1 MSGPA
6 GSAVQLWNGLDNA
19 LSGVEDAVNSV
30 CRTLAWPLIQLVDLV
45 DGEPAVLRAKASE
58 WDALAAQVRDLAQG
72 HRGTRESAQAGWR
85 SPSGVAYGQRL
96 AEVEQQLLDVAE
108 QFTATA
114 EYLRSV
120 ADGLQ
125 TVHDVL
131 VDICVEFV
139 NFLLVTLVT
148 ALLMAPVTMGA
159 SWAAGVGV
167 AVTRGLIVVTRMLKV
182 IRPLAV
188 HLQKVIRLLQRV
200 LLYLRKL
207 RTHLDKLVDMQKALR
222 TGRKYADKRSAAGKL
237 DKWHH
242 KFLDPTKGTYKLG
255 KSGSPF
261 DMGFLDRAA
270 ALRTQGV
277 ADGAR
282 AIARDWATNLP
293 WNVPNSVVHGVTW
306 GTVALTSGLSM
317 PGSEQIGD
325 QVDQAVRGGAD
336 WIDQNVFGQPPA
348 GQPADRQGGDG

>member
-6 GSAVQLWNGLDNA
+6 GSAVQLWNGLDSA
-19 LSGVEDAVNSV
+19 LSGVQDAVNSV
-30 CRTLAWPLIQLVDLV
+30 CRTLAWPLIQLVDMV
-45 DGEPAVLRAKASE
+45 DGEPDALRAKAAE
-58 WDALAAQVRDLAQG
+58 WDALAAQVRELADG
-72 HRGTRESAQAGWR
+72 HRGAREAAQPGWR
-85 SPSGVAYGQRL
+85 SPAGEAYGQRL
-96 AEVEQQLLDVAE
+96 AEVEQQMLDVAE
-108 QFTATA
+108 QFAATA
-114 EYLRSV
+114 EYLRGV

-131 VDICVEFV
+131 VDLCVEFV

-167 AVTRGLIVVTRMLKV
+167 AVTRGLVVFARALKV
-182 IRPLAV
+182 IRPLAA

-200 LLYLRKL
+200 MLYLRKL
-207 RTHLDKLVDMQKALR
+207 QAHLDKLVKMQDKLL
-222 TGRKYADKRSAAGKL
+222 TGRKYASKRHAAGKA
-237 DKWHH
+237 DKWFH
-242 KFLDPTKGTYKLG
+242 KILDPSKGTYKLG

-261 DMGFLDRAA
+261 DMGALDRAA
-270 ALRTQGV
+270 ALRAHGV

-282 AIARDWATNLP
+282 VIARDWATNLP

-306 GTVALTSGLSM
+306 GTVALTSGLSV
-317 PGSEQIGD
+317 PGSDQFGD
-325 QVDQAVRGGAD
+325 KVDQAVQGGAD

-348 GQPADRQGGDG
+348 GQPAGR

>member
-19 LSGVEDAVNSV
+19 LSGVQDAVDSV
-30 CRTLAWPLIQLVDLV
+30 CRTLAWPLIQVVDMV
-45 DGEPAVLRAKASE
+45 DGEPAALRAKAAE

-72 HRGTRESAQAGWR
+72 HRGVREAAQPGWR
-85 SPSGVAYGQRL
+85 SPAGEAYGQRL
-96 AEVEQQLLDVAE
+96 ADVEQQMLDVAE
-108 QFTATA
+108 QFAATA

-131 VDICVEFV
+131 VDLCVEFV

-148 ALLMAPVTMGA
+148 ALLMAPFTAGA
-159 SWAAGVGV
+159 SWAAGMGV
-167 AVTRGLIVVTRMLKV
+167 AVTRGLIVLTRMLKV
-182 IRPLAV
+182 IRPLAA

-200 LLYLRKL
+200 MLHLRKL
-207 RTHLDKLVDMQKALR
+207 RDHLDKLVDMQKKLR
-222 TGRKYADKRSAAGKL
+222 TGQKYADKRHAAGKA

-261 DMGFLDRAA
+261 DMGTLERAA
-270 ALRTQGV
+270 ALRAHGV
-277 ADGAR
+277 TDGAR
-282 AIARDWATNLP
+282 VIARDWATNLP

-306 GTVALTSGLSM
+306 GTVALTSGLSV
-317 PGSEQIGD
+317 PGSDQVGD
-325 QVDQAVRGGAD
+325 QIDQAVQGGAD
-336 WIDQNVFGQPPA
+336 WIDHNVFGQPPA
-348 GQPADRQGGDG
+348 GQPAGR

>member
-6 GSAVQLWNGLDNA
+6 GSAVQLWNGLDSA

-30 CRTLAWPLIQLVDLV
+30 CRTLAWPLIQLVDMV
-45 DGEPAVLRAKASE
+45 DGEPAVLHAKAAE
-58 WDALAAQVRDLAQG
+58 WDALGAQLRDLAQG
-72 HRGTRESAQAGWR
+72 HRGAREAAQIGWR
-85 SPSGVAYGQRL
+85 SPAGEAYARRM

-114 EYLRSV
+114 EYLRGV
-120 ADGLQ
+120 ADALQ

-131 VDICVEFV
+131 VDLCVEFV
-139 NFLLVTLVT
+139 NWLLVTLVT
-148 ALLMAPVTMGA
+148 ALLMAPFTAGA
-159 SWAAGVGV
+159 SWVAGMGV
-167 AVTRGLIVVTRMLKV
+167 AATRGLIVLTRMLKI
-182 IRPLAV
+182 IRPLAA

-200 LLYLRKL
+200 LVYLRKL
-207 RTHLDKLVDMQKALR
+207 RSHLDKLVDMQKKLR
-222 TGRKYADKRSAAGKL
+222 TGQKYADKRRAAGKA

-242 KFLDPTKGTYKLG
+242 KLLDPTKGTYKLG

-261 DMGFLDRAA
+261 DMGALDRAA
-270 ALRTQGV
+270 ALRAHGV

-282 AIARDWATNLP
+282 VIARDWATNLP

-306 GTVALTSGLSM
+306 GTVALTTGLSV
-317 PGSEQIGD
+317 PGSDQISD
-325 QVDQAVRGGAD
+325 QVDKAVQGGAD

-348 GQPADRQGGDG
+348 AR

>member
-19 LSGVEDAVNSV
+19 LSGVEDAVDSV
-30 CRTLAWPLIQLVDLV
+30 CRTLAWPLIQLVDMV
-45 DGEPAVLRAKASE
+45 DGEPAVLRAKAAE
-58 WDALAAQVRDLAQG
+58 WDALAGQVRDLAQG
-72 HRGTRESAQAGWR
+72 HRGVREAAQPGWR
-85 SPSGVAYGQRL
+85 SPAGEAYGRRL

-108 QFTATA
+108 QFAAAA

-131 VDICVEFV
+131 VDLCVEFV

-148 ALLMAPVTMGA
+148 ALLMAPFTAGA
-159 SWAAGVGV
+159 SWVAGMGV
-167 AVTRGLIVVTRMLKV
+167 AVTRGLIVLTRMLKI
-182 IRPLAV
+182 IRPLAA

-200 LLYLRKL
+200 MLYLRKL
-207 RTHLDKLVDMQKALR
+207 RNHLDKLVDMQKKLR
-222 TGRKYADKRSAAGKL
+222 TGQKYADKRSAAGKA

-242 KFLDPTKGTYKLG
+242 KFLDPAKGTYKLG

-261 DMGFLDRAA
+261 DMGALERAA
-270 ALRTQGV
+270 ALRAHGV

-282 AIARDWATNLP
+282 VIARDWATNLP
-293 WNVPNSVVHGVTW
+293 WNVPNSIVHGVTW
-306 GTVALTSGLSM
+306 GSVALTSGLSV
-317 PGSEQIGD
+317 PGSEQVSD
-325 QVDQAVRGGAD
+325 QIDQAVQGGAD

-348 GQPADRQGGDG
+348 GQPAGR

>member
-45 DGEPAVLRAKASE
+45 DGEPAMLRAKAAE
-58 WDALAAQVRDLAQG
+58 WDALATQVRDLAQG
-72 HRGTRESAQAGWR
+72 HRATRESAQVGWR
-85 SPSGVAYGQRL
+85 SPAGLAYGQRL

-108 QFTATA
+108 QFAATA
-114 EYLRSV
+114 EYLRGV

-131 VDICVEFV
+131 VDLCVEFI

-159 SWAAGVGV
+159 SWVTGVGV
-167 AVTRGLIVVTRMLKV
+167 AVTRGLVVFTRALKV
-182 IRPLAV
+182 IRPLAA

-200 LLYLRKL
+200 MLYLRKL
-207 RTHLDKLVDMQKALR
+207 QAHLDKLVKMQNKLR
-222 TGRKYADKRSAAGKL
+222 AGKKYADKRHAAGKA
-237 DKWHH
+237 DKWFH
-242 KFLDPTKGTYKLG
+242 KVLDPTKGTYKLG

-261 DMGFLDRAA
+261 DMGTLDRAR
-270 ALRTQGV
+270 ALRTHGV
-277 ADGAR
+277 VDGAQV
-282 AIARDWATNLP
+282 IARDFATKLP

-306 GTVALTSGLSM
+306 GTVALTSGLSA
-317 PGSEQIGD
+317 PGSEQVGD
-325 QVDQAVRGGAD
+325 QINQAVQGGAD

-348 GQPADRQGGDG
+348 GQPTGR

>member
-6 GSAVQLWNGLDNA
+6 GSAVQLWNGLDSA

-30 CRTLAWPLIQLVDLV
+30 CRTLAWPLIQLVDMV
-45 DGEPAVLRAKASE
+45 DGEPAVLRAKAAE

-72 HRGTRESAQAGWR
+72 HRGVRESAQVGWR

-96 AEVEQQLLDVAE
+96 AEVEQQMLDVAE
-108 QFTATA
+108 QFAATA

-131 VDICVEFV
+131 VDLCVEFV

-148 ALLMAPVTMGA
+148 ALLMAPFTAGA
-159 SWAAGVGV
+159 SWVAGMGV
-167 AVTRGLIVVTRMLKV
+167 AVARGLIVLTRMLKV
-182 IRPLAV
+182 IRPLAT

-200 LLYLRKL
+200 MLYLRKL
-207 RTHLDKLVDMQKALR
+207 RTHLDKLVDMQKKLR
-222 TGRKYADKRSAAGKL
+222 TGQKYADKRHAAGKA
-237 DKWHH
+237 DKWFH
-242 KFLDPTKGTYKLG
+242 KILDPTKGTYKLG

-261 DMGFLDRAA
+261 DMGALDRAA
-270 ALRTQGV
+270 ALRAHGV

-282 AIARDWATNLP
+282 VIARDWATNLP

-306 GTVALTSGLSM
+306 GTVALTSGLSV

-325 QVDQAVRGGAD
+325 QVDQAVQGGAD

-348 GQPADRQGGDG
+348 GQPAGR

>member
-6 GSAVQLWNGLDNA
+6 GSAVQLWNGLDSA
-19 LSGVEDAVNSV
+19 LSGVQEAVDSV
-30 CRTLAWPLIQLVDLV
+30 CRTLAWPLIQLVDMV
-45 DGEPAVLRAKASE
+45 DGEPAVLRAKAAE
-58 WDALAAQVRDLAQG
+58 WDALATQVRDLAQG
-72 HRGTRESAQAGWR
+72 HRGTRETAQTGWR
-85 SPSGVAYGQRL
+85 SPAGEAYGQRL
-96 AEVEQQLLDVAE
+96 AEVEQQLLGVAE
-108 QFTATA
+108 QFAATA

-131 VDICVEFV
+131 VDLCVEFV

-148 ALLMAPVTMGA
+148 ALLMAPFTAGA
-159 SWAAGVGV
+159 SWAAGLGV

-182 IRPLAV
+182 IRPLAT

-200 LLYLRKL
+200 MLYLRKL
-207 RTHLDKLVDMQKALR
+207 RSHLDKLVDMQKKLR
-222 TGRKYADKRSAAGKL
+222 TGQKYADKRHAAGKI

-261 DMGFLDRAA
+261 DMGALERAA
-270 ALRTQGV
+270 ALRAHGV

-282 AIARDWATNLP
+282 VIARDWATNLP

-306 GTVALTSGLSM
+306 GAVAFTSGLSV
-317 PGSEQIGD
+317 PGSDQVKD
-325 QVDQAVRGGAD
+325 QVDQAVQGGAD

-348 GQPADRQGGDG
+348 GQPAGR

>member
-6 GSAVQLWNGLDNA
+6 GSAVQLWNGLDSA

-45 DGEPAVLRAKASE
+45 DGEPAVLRAKAAE
-58 WDALAAQVRDLAQG
+58 WDALATQVRDLAQG
-72 HRGTRESAQAGWR
+72 HRGARESAQAGWR

-96 AEVEQQLLDVAE
+96 AEVEQQLLGVAE
-108 QFTATA
+108 QFAATA

-131 VDICVEFV
+131 VDLCVEFV

-159 SWAAGVGV
+159 SWAVGVGV
-167 AVTRGLIVVTRMLKV
+167 TVTRALVVVTRALKI
-182 IRPLAV
+182 IRPLAA

-200 LLYLRKL
+200 MLYLRKL
-207 RTHLDKLVDMQKALR
+207 QAHLDKLVTLQNKLR
-222 TGRKYADKRSAAGKL
+222 TGKKYADKRHAAGKA
-237 DKWHH
+237 DKWFH
-242 KFLDPTKGTYKLG
+242 KIFDPTKGTYKLG

-261 DMGFLDRAA
+261 DMGNLDRAA
-270 ALRTQGV
+270 ALRAHGV
-277 ADGAR
+277 TDGAR
-282 AIARDWATNLP
+282 VIARDWATNLP

-306 GTVALTSGLSM
+306 GTVALTSGLSV
-317 PGSEQIGD
+317 PGSDQVGD
-325 QVDQAVRGGAD
+325 QIDQAVQSGAD
-336 WIDQNVFGQPPA
+336 WVDQNVFGQPPA
-348 GQPADRQGGDG
+348 GQPAGR

>member
-6 GSAVQLWNGLDNA
+6 GSAVQLWNGLDSA

-30 CRTLAWPLIQLVDLV
+30 CRTLAWPLIQLVDMV
-45 DGEPAVLRAKASE
+45 DGEPALRAKAAE
-58 WDALAAQVRDLAQG
+58 WDALATQVRDLAQG
-72 HRGTRESAQAGWR
+72 HRGVRESAQAGWR

-96 AEVEQQLLDVAE
+96 AEVEQQMLDVAE
-108 QFTATA
+108 QFAATA
-114 EYLRSV
+114 EYLRGV

-148 ALLMAPVTMGA
+148 ALLMAPFTAGA
-159 SWAAGVGV
+159 SWVAGMGV
-167 AVTRGLIVVTRMLKV
+167 AVTRGLIVLTRMLKV
-182 IRPLAV
+182 IRPLAT

-200 LLYLRKL
+200 MLYLRKL
-207 RTHLDKLVDMQKALR
+207 RTHLDKLVEMQKKLR
-222 TGRKYADKRSAAGKL
+222 TGQKYADKRRAAGKA

-261 DMGFLDRAA
+261 DMGALDRAG
-270 ALRTQGV
+270 ALRTHGV

-282 AIARDWATNLP
+282 VIART
-293 WNVPNSVVHGVTW
+293 GRRTCR
-306 GTVALTSGLSM
+306 GTCRTRSSTGS
-317 PGSEQIGD
+317 PGDRRAD
-325 QVDQAVRGGAD
+325 QRAFRARQRADRRPGGQGGAGRRRLD
-336 WIDQNVFGQPPA
+336 RPECLRATA
-348 GQPADRQGGDG
+348 GQPAGR

>member
-6 GSAVQLWNGLDNA
+6 GSAVQLWNGLDSA
-19 LSGVEDAVNSV
+19 LSGVQDAVDSV
-30 CRTLAWPLIQLVDLV
+30 CRTLAWPLIQLVDMV
-45 DGEPAVLRAKASE
+45 DGEPAVLRAKAAE

-72 HRGTRESAQAGWR
+72 HRGARESAQAGWR

-108 QFTATA
+108 QFAATA
-114 EYLRSV
+114 EYLRGV
-120 ADGLQ
+120 ADGLL

-131 VDICVEFV
+131 VDLCVEFV

-159 SWAAGVGV
+159 SWAVGVGV
-167 AVTRGLIVVTRMLKV
+167 TVARALVVVTRMLKV
-182 IRPLAV
+182 IRPLAA

-200 LLYLRKL
+200 MLALRKL
-207 RTHLDKLVDMQKALR
+207 QAHLDKLVTLQDKLR
-222 TGRKYADKRSAAGKL
+222 TGKKYADKRHAAGKA
-237 DKWHH
+237 DKWFH
-242 KFLDPTKGTYKLG
+242 KIFDPTKGTYKLG
-255 KSGSPF
+255 KSGAPF
-261 DMGFLDRAA
+261 DMGALERAA
-270 ALRTQGV
+270 ALRAHGV

-282 AIARDWATNLP
+282 VIARDWATNLP

-306 GTVALTSGLSM
+306 GTVALTSGLSV
-317 PGSEQIGD
+317 PGSEQVGD
-325 QVDQAVRGGAD
+325 QIDQAVQGGAD

-348 GQPADRQGGDG
+348 GQPAGR

>member
-19 LSGVEDAVNSV
+19 LSGVQDAVDSV
-30 CRTLAWPLIQLVDLV
+30 CRTLAWPLIQVVDMV
-45 DGEPAVLRAKASE
+45 DGEPAALRAKAAE

-72 HRGTRESAQAGWR
+72 HRGVREAAQPGWR
-85 SPSGVAYGQRL
+85 SPAGEAYGQRL
-96 AEVEQQLLDVAE
+96 AEVEQQMLDVAE
-108 QFTATA
+108 QFAATA

-131 VDICVEFV
+131 VDLCVEFV

-148 ALLMAPVTMGA
+148 ALLMAPFTAGA
-159 SWAAGVGV
+159 SWAAGMGV
-167 AVTRGLIVVTRMLKV
+167 AVTRGLIVLARMLKV
-182 IRPLAV
+182 IRPLAT

-200 LLYLRKL
+200 MLQLRKL
-207 RTHLDKLVDMQKALR
+207 RDHLDKLVDMQKKLR
-222 TGRKYADKRSAAGKL
+222 TGQKYADKRRAAGKA

-261 DMGFLDRAA
+261 DMGALDRAA
-270 ALRTQGV
+270 ALRAHGLT
-277 ADGAR
+277 DGAR
-282 AIARDWATNLP
+282 VIARDWATNLP

-306 GTVALTSGLSM
+306 GTVALTSGLSV
-317 PGSEQIGD
+317 PGSDQVGD
-325 QVDQAVRGGAD
+325 QIDQAVQGGAD
-336 WIDQNVFGQPPA
+336 WIDHNVFGQPPA
-348 GQPADRQGGDG
+348 GQPAGR

>member
-19 LSGVEDAVNSV
+19 LSGVEDAVDSV
-30 CRTLAWPLIQLVDLV
+30 CRTLAWPLIQIVDMV
-45 DGEPAVLRAKASE
+45 DGEPAVLRAKAAE
-58 WDALAAQVRDLAQG
+58 WDALAGQVRELAQG
-72 HRGTRESAQAGWR
+72 HRGAREAAQPGWR
-85 SPSGVAYGQRL
+85 SPAGEAYGQRL

-108 QFTATA
+108 QFAATA

-131 VDICVEFV
+131 VDLCVEFV

-148 ALLMAPVTMGA
+148 ALLMAPFTAGA
-159 SWAAGVGV
+159 SWVAGMGV
-167 AVTRGLIVVTRMLKV
+167 AVTRGLIVLTRMLKI
-182 IRPLAV
+182 IRPLAA

-200 LLYLRKL
+200 MLYLRKL
-207 RTHLDKLVDMQKALR
+207 RNHLDKLVDMQKKLR
-222 TGRKYADKRSAAGKL
+222 TGQKYADKRRAAGKA

-261 DMGFLDRAA
+261 DMGALDRAA
-270 ALRTQGV
+270 ALRAHGV

-282 AIARDWATNLP
+282 VIARDWATNLP
-293 WNVPNSVVHGVTW
+293 WNVPNSIVHGVTW
-306 GTVALTSGLSM
+306 GSVALASGLSV
-317 PGSEQIGD
+317 PGSEQVSD
-325 QVDQAVRGGAD
+325 QIDQAVQGGAD

-348 GQPADRQGGDG
+348 EKPAGR

>member
-19 LSGVEDAVNSV
+19 LSGVEAAVDSV
-30 CRTLAWPLIQLVDLV
+30 CRTLAWPLIQLVDMV
-45 DGEPAVLRAKASE
+45 DGEPAVLRAKAAE
-58 WDALAAQVRDLAQG
+58 WDALAGQVRDLAQV
-72 HRGTRESAQAGWR
+72 HRGDREAAQPGWR
-85 SPSGVAYGQRL
+85 SPAGEAYGQRL

-108 QFTATA
+108 QFAATA

-131 VDICVEFV
+131 VDLCVEFV

-148 ALLMAPVTMGA
+148 ALLMAPFTAGA
-159 SWAAGVGV
+159 SWVAGMGV
-167 AVTRGLIVVTRMLKV
+167 AVTRGLIVLTRMLKI
-182 IRPLAV
+182 IRPLAA

-200 LLYLRKL
+200 MLYLRKL
-207 RTHLDKLVDMQKALR
+207 RNHLDKLVDMQKKLR
-222 TGRKYADKRSAAGKL
+222 TGQKYADKRRAAGKA

-242 KFLDPTKGTYKLG
+242 KVLDPAKGTYKLG

-261 DMGFLDRAA
+261 DMGALERAA
-270 ALRTQGV
+270 ALRAHGV

-282 AIARDWATNLP
+282 VIARDWATNLP
-293 WNVPNSVVHGVTW
+293 WNVPNSIVHGVTW
-306 GTVALTSGLSM
+306 GSVALTSGLSI
-317 PGSEQIGD
+317 PGSEQVSD
-325 QVDQAVRGGAD
+325 QIDQAVQGGAD

-348 GQPADRQGGDG
+348 NQPAGR